1 MRMEAHV
8 HGTLLLRAG
17 TTPTQ
22 VEEALRPWLE
32 YIDEDNLGDAKSV
45 HPDEPGILFDKRRR
59 TLEVCWTGD
68 VGRSFHQ
75 IVSDALGALNPLSEE
90 AAAFDV
96 SYYLDDGQD
105 EFSVVF
111 VGPTPD
117 AVREAQRH
125 RMIEDVQNLLT
136 RQFTEPEVAEVV
148 ALVNQLFERNW
159 KGAAAAAKSG
169 SAASEVVPM
178 PSGRKHLH

>member
-17 TTPTQ
+17 TTPSQ
-22 VEEALRPWLE
+22 IEEALRPWLE
-32 YIDEDNLGDAKSV
+32 YIDEDNLVDAKSV

-59 TLEVCWTGD
+59 VLEVCWTGD

-75 IVSDALGALNPLSEE
+75 IVSDALNALNPLSEE

-111 VGPTPD
+111 VGPSPD

-159 KGAAAAAKSG
+159 KGAATSKSG
-169 SAASEVVPM
+169 STASEVVPM
-178 PSGRKHLH
+178 PAGRKHLH